1 MGKFANQSAYRE
13 FERQQNRKQDAYFE
27 PDAEPTD
34 EDLASQHDD
43 DYWRR
48 LDAGARRHVWGEMG
62 RMG

>member
-13 FERQQNRKQDAYFE
+13 WERQQNRKQDAYFE

-48 LDAGARRHVWGEMG
+48 LDAVAGRDVWGEG
-62 RMG
+62 RRV